1 MRDYRTRL
9 QELQKEMKK
18 HQDQTSKNKKD
29 AAEWSEEL
37 SSKLN
42 DLRTEK
48 KAWLAK
54 ANELRSEN
62 TDLKVCLCD
71 RILDE
76 THT

>member
-1 MRDYRTRL
+1 
-9 QELQKEMKK
+9 MKK

-62 TDLKVCLCD
+62 ADLKVCLSD
-71 RILDE
+71 WIHDE